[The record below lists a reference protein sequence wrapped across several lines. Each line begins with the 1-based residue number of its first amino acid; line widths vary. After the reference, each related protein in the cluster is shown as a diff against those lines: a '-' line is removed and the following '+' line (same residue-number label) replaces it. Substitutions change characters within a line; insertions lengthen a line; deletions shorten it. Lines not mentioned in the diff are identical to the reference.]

1 MFLRCHEHSGAQIAA
16 GATARHGTRGHCAHP
31 SNFVSA
37 VGWKSIGWSDQ
48 HAKTGRNGT
57 LVSIRNSVRSCRSW
71 TEDCENEIKSRVN
84 PNTHLTSKNLD
95 DPRCTEGRTTHVW
108 LIFLQARLVTGD
120 LTATQHSPPTRWLA
134 ACCTHASPF
143 ATTCWW
149 TDMSSLQLR
158 TNVFPT
164 MTMLASKSNV
174 LKNNSFKEMLMNYK
188 ASSYSHSSG
197 LNRHTSRM
205 VFSLLF
211 DENWRLNTDSTYFQH
226 LRLAFPKSRF
236 LHQRGFASPGNAF
249 ENAPATPNRV

>member
-108 LIFLQARLVTGD
+108 LIFLQARLVTGEARCMLHTCVTVCYNLLMD
-120 LTATQHSPPTRWLA
+120 RHVV
-134 ACCTHASPF
+134 
-143 ATTCWW
+143 TTTKNKC
-149 TDMSSLQLR
+149 
-158 TNVFPT
+158 F
-164 MTMLASKSNV
+164 SNNDDV
-174 LKNNSFKEMLMNYK
+174 GQQVKCS
-188 ASSYSHSSG
+188 
-197 LNRHTSRM
+197 
-205 VFSLLF
+205 
-211 DENWRLNTDSTYFQH
+211 
-226 LRLAFPKSRF
+226 
-236 LHQRGFASPGNAF
+236 
-249 ENAPATPNRV
+249 